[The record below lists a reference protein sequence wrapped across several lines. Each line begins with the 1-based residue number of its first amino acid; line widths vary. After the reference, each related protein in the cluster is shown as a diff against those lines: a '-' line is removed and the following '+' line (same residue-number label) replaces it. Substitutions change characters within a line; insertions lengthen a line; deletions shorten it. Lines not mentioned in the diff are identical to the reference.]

1 MANDFEGGSR
11 GPGVVGIMLPFA
23 TALGAAGVGL
33 LVGGIIGWVAKP
45 AREVTVE
52 VPRDLTADEL
62 LVACRPQ
69 VEEKAQ
75 EVVAVNNKVNA
86 LESTVRAKEARVTE
100 LETEMQKRNERGAAI
115 MKELE
120 AARAELV
127 TLRAELQTAK
137 AEKVRLEQELQITV
151 AKLEETEVAL
161 ADQKQMTERAKEDA
175 LVNKYERFKND
186 AQLEICEKGNR
197 KKLGKCREA
206 VIGYLSTDDMRD
218 KFSHCVRSG
227 QAVPSV
233 FEMKEKDSTLPAF
246 AGYLNQEDKIVKDW
260 YLLLCDPTLPESD
273 GFLNEEHLPKP
284 AEPAPAGGVGA
295 APTTPPAGG

>member
-1 MANDFEGGSR
+1 MANEFDGERR
-11 GPGVVGIMLPFA
+11 GPGIVGIMLPFA

-62 LVACRPQ
+62 IAACRPQ

-75 EVVAVNNKVNA
+75 EIVAANNKVTT
-86 LESTVRAKEARVTE
+86 LETNVKAKEARVAE
-100 LETEMQKRNERGAAI
+100 LEGEMAKRSERGAALV
-115 MKELE
+115 KELE
-120 AARAELV
+120 AAKAELV
-127 TLRAELQTAK
+127 TLREQLATAV
-137 AEKVRLEQELQITV
+137 AQKVQLEQELQITV

-161 ADQKQMTERAKEDA
+161 ADQKQLTERAKEDA

-186 AQLEICEKGNR
+186 AQLEVCEKGGR
-197 KKLGKCREA
+197 KKMGKCRET
-206 VIGYLSTDDMRD
+206 VIGYLSTDVVRD
-218 KFSHCVRSG
+218 KFTHCVRSG

-233 FEMKEKDSTLPAF
+233 FEMAKDGSLPAF
-246 AGYLNQEDKIVKDW
+246 AQWLNQDDRITKDW

-273 GFLNEEHLPKP
+273 GFLNEEHLPGG
-284 AEPAPAGGVGA
+284 AAPAPA
-295 APTTPPAGG
+295 APTAPAG